1 MSSELDLGWEDVLRR
16 AKRRAPQR
24 RLVLAAVVAIAALGG
39 GPAVA
44 VLLTQPPG
52 PHLPKA
58 ADRSNV
64 AVVLQPKTGQIVL
77 EAAPWKGHGGICY
90 LILQREDGCA
100 TWSPHG
106 AYFDGGTPGGYTFDS
121 RVRSVTAQ
129 LPYGKSIRLTLH
141 RFARL
146 RVTFFTSTR
155 FYAGVR
161 GYTLRG
167 AHGKVL
173 SRARLPGPRKP

>member
-1 MSSELDLGWEDVLRR
+1 VSSELDLGWEDVLRR
-16 AKRRAPQR
+16 ANRRVPRR
-24 RLVLAAVVAIAALGG
+24 RLVFAAVVAIAALGG

-44 VLLTQPPG
+44 VLLTQPPR

-64 AVVLQPKTGQIVL
+64 VAVLEPKTGRIVV
-77 EAAPWKGHGGICY
+77 EAAPWKGHDGICY

-100 TWSPHG
+100 TWSPRG
-106 AYFDGGTPGGYTFDS
+106 AYFDGGTAGGYTFDS

-129 LPYGKSIRLTLH
+129 FADGKSIRLTLH
-141 RFARL
+141 RFDRL

-155 FYAGVR
+155 FHVGLR
-161 GYTLRG
+161 SYTLRG
-167 AHGKVL
+167 ENGEVL

>member
-1 MSSELDLGWEDVLRR
+1 MSSELDLGWADVLRR
-16 AKRRAPQR
+16 SKRRMPRR
-24 RLVLAAVVAIAALGG
+24 RLVLAAVVAVAALGG

-44 VLLTQPPG
+44 VLLSQPPG

-64 AVVLQPKTGQIVL
+64 AVILQPSTGRIVV
-77 EAAPWKGHGGICY
+77 EVAPWQGHDGICY
-90 LILQREDGCA
+90 LLLGREDGCA

-106 AYFDGGTPGGYTFDS
+106 AYFDGGTPSGYTFDA
-121 RVRSVTAQ
+121 RVRSVTAE
-129 LPYGKSIRLTLH
+129 LANGKSVRLALH
-141 RFARL
+141 RFDRL

-155 FYAGVR
+155 FHAFVR

-167 AHGKVL
+167 KNGGVL
-173 SRARLPGPRKP
+173 MRERLPVKR

>member
-1 MSSELDLGWEDVLRR
+1 MSSDLDLGWEDVLRR
-16 AKRRAPQR
+16 AKRRVPRR
-24 RLVLAAVVAIAALGG
+24 RLILAAVIAVAALGG

-58 ADRSNV
+58 ADRSNI
-64 AVVLQPKTGQIVL
+64 AVILEPKTGRLVL
-77 EAAPWKGHGGICY
+77 EVAPWKGHNGICY
-90 LILQREDGCA
+90 LILERKDGCA

-129 LPYGKSIRLTLH
+129 FANGKSIQLTLH
-141 RFARL
+141 RFDRL

-155 FYAGVR
+155 FHAFVR
-161 GYTLRG
+161 SYTLRG
-167 AHGKVL
+167 EHGRVL
-173 SRARLPGPRKP
+173 SRARLPGKP

>member
-1 MSSELDLGWEDVLRR
+1 MSELDLGWQDVLRR
-16 AKRRAPQR
+16 AKRRVPRR
-24 RLVLAAVVAIAALGG
+24 RLVLAAVAAVAALGG

-52 PHLPKA
+52 PRLPKA

-64 AVVLQPKTGQIVL
+64 AVVLQPRTRRIVV
-77 EAAPWKGHGGICY
+77 EVAPWKGHHGICY
-90 LILQREDGCA
+90 LLLERESGCA

-106 AYFDGGTPGGYTFDS
+106 GYVSGGTPGGYTFDS

-129 LPYGKSIRLTLH
+129 FADGKSVRLTLH
-141 RFARL
+141 RFDRL

-155 FYAGVR
+155 FHAFVR
-161 GYTLRG
+161 SYTL
-167 AHGKVL
+167 HGEHGEVL

>member
-1 MSSELDLGWEDVLRR
+1 MTEVDLDWEDVLRR
-16 AKRRAPQR
+16 SRRRVPRR
-24 RLVLAAVVAIAALGG
+24 RLTLAEVVAVAALGG

-58 ADRSNV
+58 ADRSNIT
-64 AVVLQPKTGQIVL
+64 VVLQPKTGRIVV
-77 EAAPWKGHGGICY
+77 EAAPWKGHDGMCY
-90 LILQREDGCA
+90 LLLGREDGCA

-106 AYFDGGTPGGYTFDS
+106 AYFDGGTPSGYTFDA
-121 RVRSVTAQ
+121 RVRSVTAR
-129 LPYGKSIRLTLH
+129 LANGKNIRLRLY
-141 RFARL
+141 RFDRL

-155 FYAGVR
+155 FHAFVR

-167 AHGKVL
+167 EHGEVL
-173 SRARLPGPRKP
+173 ARSRLPGKP

>member
-1 MSSELDLGWEDVLRR
+1 MSSELDLAWEDVLRR
-16 AKRRAPQR
+16 AKRRAPRR

-64 AVVLQPKTGQIVL
+64 AVILQPKTGKIL
-77 EAAPWKGHGGICY
+77 IEAAPWKGHDGVCY
-90 LILQREDGCA
+90 LILGREDGCA

-106 AYFDGGTPGGYTFDS
+106 AYFDGGTPSGYTFDE
-121 RVRSVTAQ
+121 RVRSVTAEFAD
-129 LPYGKSIRLTLH
+129 GKSVRLMLH
-141 RFARL
+141 RFERL
-146 RVTFFTSTR
+146 RITFFTSAR
-155 FYAGVR
+155 FRAFVR
-161 GYTLRG
+161 TYTFRDASG
-167 AHGKVL
+167 NVI
-173 SRARLPGPRKP
+173 SRTRLPGPRKP